1 MVVKTI
7 SALTLYLLPF
17 VASLVFEIGNLPA
30 LFSLWIAMGA
40 GMAFMGTSVMHD
52 SIHGS
57 YTKKKNLRKF
67 LAKCTWILGIDATIW
82 KTQHNVLHH
91 SYTNIEGADEDIQ
104 PRYVLRF
111 SPHQPRKWFH
121 RYQHIYALFFYT
133 ISTLIWV
140 TFKDFNKAR
149 QYKKMGILPV
159 DSFPKYMLGM
169 VSRKIFY
176 FSIFLALPIYILPV
190 SAGTVVLLFVAMHM
204 TAGFLLSLIFQ
215 PAHVMEVSDFIDRQK
230 EENRSIEE
238 NRLVHQL
245 RTTTNFGMTNRWLT
259 WFSGGLNY
267 QIEHHL
273 YPNICHVH
281 YGEISKIVRDTA
293 AEHDLPYH
301 TQPSLG
307 RAFYLHLLM
316 LKALGTGKI

>member
-1 MVVKTI
+1 MVIKTI
-7 SALTLYLLPF
+7 CALALYLLPF
-17 VASLVFEIGNLPA
+17 IACLVFKPDNLIL
-30 LFSLWIAMGA
+30 LFALWIAMGA

-57 YTKKKNLRKF
+57 YTKKKNLKKV

-91 SYTNIEGADEDIQ
+91 SFTNIEGADEDIQ

-111 SPHQPRKWFH
+111 SPHQPRRWFH

-149 QYKKMGILPV
+149 QYRKMGILPV
-159 DSFPKYMLGM
+159 KSYSKFILGM
-169 VSRKIFY
+169 VFRKIFY
-176 FSIFLALPIYILPV
+176 FSIFLILPIYLLPV
-190 SAGTVVLLFVAMHM
+190 SAGTVVLLFVVMHM

-215 PAHVMEVSDFIDRQK
+215 PAHVMEVSDFIDQQK
-230 EENRSIEE
+230 EEPSIDE

-245 RTTTNFGMTNRWLT
+245 RTTTNFGMKNRWLT
-259 WFSGGLNY
+259 WFSGGLNH

-273 YPNICHVH
+273 YQNICHVH
-281 YGEISKIVRDTA
+281 YGEISKIVRHTA

-301 TQPSLG
+301 TQPGLG
-307 RAFYLHLLM
+307 RAFYLHLSM
-316 LKALGTGKI
+316 LKALGSGKI